1 MIKDLG
7 ERLLC
12 ITVGSIIRTMIATR
26 NIPPSRA
33 AKLQKLIA
41 SRSKKAKASISI
53 SADLLAAADELAG
66 KSHRSELFEHAV
78 RSMMRRIVRRAR
90 HERELAILNKH
101 ADTLNAEAAE
111 TIEFQ
116 ADLEDE

>member
-1 MIKDLG
+1 MI
-7 ERLLC
+7 R
-12 ITVGSIIRTMIATR
+12 TR

-41 SRSKKAKASISI
+41 SRSKKTKASVSI

-66 KSHRSELFEHAV
+66 KSHRSEFFELAV

-90 HERELAILNKH
+90 HERELAILNNQ
-101 ADTLNAEAAE
+101 ADALNAEADE
-111 TIEFQ
+111 TLEFQ
-116 ADLEDE
+116 AELEDE

>member
-1 MIKDLG
+1 MIPKRD
-7 ERLLC
+7 
-12 ITVGSIIRTMIATR
+12 
-26 NIPPSRA
+26 IPPSRA

-41 SRSKKAKASISI
+41 SRSKKTKASVSI

-90 HERELAILNKH
+90 HERELAILNKY
-101 ADTLNAEAAE
+101 AERLNADAAE
-111 TIEFQ
+111 TLEFQ
-116 ADLEDE
+116 SDLEDE